1 MSIVILLP
9 DLIRRMPE
17 CSGVMGEEYE
27 SVPLQPFLHQVSGH
41 TGMFQYDDKTVCKP
55 LNVREYNFY
64 LNVPHNLKQFTAEFR
79 GTIEVEIHE
88 DSDGYVTILGHRPTS
103 TDWQKSSKCENFSE
117 RASQK
122 VKKEEGQHSL
132 RLLRSGSVEV
142 STQTDQVFDSQDSTN
157 KTENINPWSLRCHK
171 KTLTKLRKANQ
182 GPVTHCKFILLENV
196 AAQYCHPSIL
206 DLKMGTRQHGDDV
219 SPDKKERF
227 MKKCQN
233 TTSSSLGVRI
243 CGMQVYQEDS
253 DKYVCVN
260 KYYGRSLGVDGFKQT
275 LHQFLHNGY
284 VLRKDLLDPIIQ
296 KLKDLHRHI
305 QSHDTYRFY
314 SSSLLIMYDSSS
326 QDDHPG
332 KGLGNDKA
340 GPGSNPVDVRM
351 IDFAHST
358 HSGFQNDTTVHS
370 GPDQGYLYG
379 LKNLIDVFTDMR

>member
-1 MSIVILLP
+1 
-9 DLIRRMPE
+9 MPAS
-17 CSGVMGEEYE
+17 SGVMGEEFE

-41 TGMFQYDDKTVCKP
+41 TGMFRFDDQTVCKP

-79 GTIEVEIHE
+79 GTIEVEIRE
-88 DSDGYVTILGHRPTS
+88 DSDGYVTIMGRLPMS
-103 TDWQKSSKCENFSE
+103 TKWQKSSNGENLAG
-117 RASQK
+117 RAQQTD
-122 VKKEEGQHSL
+122 KKEEGQHSL

-142 STQTDQVFDSQDSTN
+142 STQTDQVFHSRDSDR

-171 KTLTKLRKANQ
+171 KTLSKLRKANQ

-196 AAQYCHPSIL
+196 AAQFCHPSIL

-233 TTSSSLGVRI
+233 TTSSSLGVRV

-253 DKYVCVN
+253 DKYICVN

-284 VLRKDLLDPIIQ
+284 ELRKDLLDSIIK
-296 KLKDLHRHI
+296 KLKDLHRQV
-305 QSHDTYRFY
+305 QSLDTYRFY
-314 SSSLLIMYDSSS
+314 SSSLLVMYDVRS
-326 QDDHPG
+326 QDKDVEE
-332 KGLGNDKA
+332 A
-340 GPGSNPVDVRM
+340 SAQSNIVDVRM

-358 HSGFQNDTTVHS
+358 HSGFQNDTTVHT

-379 LKNLIDVFTDMR
+379 LKSLIDVFTDMR